1 MLPLLFLERKNKNMM
16 NESFPIEKV
25 FPRLILFMLY
35 VTTAHDAKDPS
46 VLFGITATY
55 LLMLIM
61 IYHVPKILGR
71 RMKDKK
77 EGSNGRRRQSK
88 KNNR

>member
-35 VTTAHDAKDPS
+35 VTTAHDTKDPS

-55 LLMLIM
+55 LLMLIL
-61 IYHVPKILGR
+61 IYHAPRRWGR
-71 RMKDKK
+71 NKNTKRKD
-77 EGSNGRRRQSK
+77 E
-88 KNNR
+88 